1 MPSNHYPHL
10 KDSLNNNNNNVDF
23 IEMLTL
29 DAEQFLNVKC
39 VCDPSSKSPSF
50 CQDCFRNFKESED
63 DDSAKSTEENSC
75 ELAPAQ
81 NNELPKDQQ
90 KNSCDNDEKDLIEW
104 EPVLNNDEEVNNVV
118 SKCAPLEM
126 LSNCLECTN
135 DEGSGEKVNN
145 AVSKCAQGER
155 SLDLLSNCLE
165 CTKDCNTQDMFNN
178 ILRAIQKSCEKIPP
192 DLASNINELV
202 KCLSPKVDNL
212 QGPLVAEVKVNQCG
226 KCNKVLSSDNLGLH
240 NDIQQIGDVSG
251 DSSGTVPGIEQKS
264 CASLESIE
272 SERGRREQA
281 PVCSPETDVVDATAG
296 RPAALKETQNPSNL
310 LLIDIEQPNQHNVLT
325 WGFHNGKLVFT
336 DSEPS
341 AKQFR
346 EEQVVDAAANA
357 QSSLEDD
364 KRDSKSDCSTDGTNV
379 ITSKT
384 VNRRSGDLKSR
395 LKCLE
400 EKLKEAG
407 IVDQTPSQDSAI
419 KKSHEYNLPVS
430 DDTSTNEESVKV
442 IQYEEFQHQNVAV
455 NKDNHTTED
464 LIPDGSHEF
473 CQFDVSD
480 FSTFSANQPL
490 GIYDDFVRDSSSDSD
505 SCECDEDHFIVIR

>member
-1 MPSNHYPHL
+1 MPSNDYPHF
-10 KDSLNNNNNNVDF
+10 KDPLNNNNNNVDF

-39 VCDPSSKSPSF
+39 VCDTSSKSPSF
-50 CQDCFRNFKESED
+50 CQDCFRNFKD
-63 DDSAKSTEENSC
+63 DDSAKTSEKNSC
-75 ELAPAQ
+75 ELAPVQ

-90 KNSCDNDEKDLIEW
+90 KNCCNDEKDLIEW

-118 SKCAPLEM
+118 SKCTPLEM

-135 DEGSGEKVNN
+135 DEKVNN
-145 AVSKCAQGER
+145 AVSKCVSGER

-165 CTKDCNTQDMFNN
+165 CATTKDCNTQDMFNN

-192 DLASNINELV
+192 DLASNINDLV

-212 QGPLVAEVKVNQCG
+212 QGPLVKVNQCG

-251 DSSGTVPGIEQKS
+251 DSSVTVPGIEQKL
-264 CASLESIE
+264 CASRESIG

-310 LLIDIEQPNQHNVLT
+310 LLIDIEQPNQQHKALS
-325 WGFHNGKLVFT
+325 WGFENGKLVFT
-336 DSEPS
+336 DGEAS
-341 AKQFR
+341 AKQSR
-346 EEQVVDAAANA
+346 EEQVVDGPASA
-357 QSSLEDD
+357 QSCLEDD
-364 KRDSKSDCSTDGTNV
+364 KQDSTDCSTDGTN
-379 ITSKT
+379 IISSKT

-407 IVDQTPSQDSAI
+407 IVDSTPSQD
-419 KKSHEYNLPVS
+419 KSHEYNIPVS
-430 DDTSTNEESVKV
+430 EDTSTNEESVKV

-490 GIYDDFVRDSSSDSD
+490 GIYDDFVRDSSSDSE